1 MKVILLVDVKG
12 VGKKQEIVNV
22 SDGYARN
29 FLFPRKMAMD
39 ATPGAAKELEKKQA
53 AERARETERRMTA
66 EKKAASLRG
75 KVIHVVA
82 KCGSQG
88 RLYGSITGEQ
98 IAAAENSYTKTVYE
112 NATTIYI
119 DPAVRPDWTNF
130 CIYVYA
136 SDGDHGHG
144 WPGVHQAELSEK
156 NGLLVWVLPE
166 DLQYTTLTVIFSN
179 GGSSQVEQG
188 WTIGPD
194 EHKLWTTSDT
204 GTNGRWIDYVP

>member
-88 RLYGSITGEQ
+88 RLYGSVTGAEIAQALKEQ
-98 IAAAENSYTKTVYE
+98 HGGEVDKRKIDLAEAIRTVGETEVIVKLYPE
-112 NATTIYI
+112 ISAKMT
-119 DPAVRPDWTNF
+119 VRVT
-130 CIYVYA
+130 
-136 SDGDHGHG
+136 
-144 WPGVHQAELSEK
+144 
-156 NGLLVWVLPE
+156 
-166 DLQYTTLTVIFSN
+166 
-179 GGSSQVEQG
+179 GGEA
-188 WTIGPD
+188 
-194 EHKLWTTSDT
+194 
-204 GTNGRWIDYVP
+204 